1 MQPKVF
7 VSVIERVTTATMR
20 LFLTIIAI
28 MIPVFWAASAH
39 ADPVKIVYADMVPES
54 VRDQVA
60 DRLPDEPN
68 AEGPLHARRQ
78 GRRAKKIVEGVFNAF
93 GYFDPVVTV
102 AVVEDGDKARAELTV
117 DPGALFAV
125 RRLIVRYQGEAPRDE
140 DQETARA
147 AISLQPGM
155 AAVAAKVIDQERQI
169 GAKLREL
176 GYPYAQA
183 TGREVIGDKEGMTI
197 SVRYSVSAGPRVRFG
212 DVIFPDGIRTRDSYL
227 NRINPTEPGTLYD
240 PSQLAL
246 YNSRL
251 SETRLFNSSIAKLS
265 DSPVETD
272 ADGTE
277 IRNVELW
284 LEERKRNT
292 LTLGAGFDTSE
303 GFGVNAEL
311 LRRNLTSRGD
321 MLIATARA
329 AEREYGLDLVWRRPN
344 EFGYGKGLSFF
355 GSATDED
362 TDAFNQQTGKIGLGL
377 EIIRSPQF
385 QYSYGAEAGYIRQ
398 SGESVRRDFQVLAL
412 NGSALID
419 RSDSPLDPRKG
430 WRAEGRLKPTYSFS
444 PDGPDAPYIRAQAQV
459 RGYLPLTPDGR
470 FVAAARLRLGTL
482 VGASVADVPGEDRF
496 YSGGGGSVRGY
507 AFQAIGPFDANDVP
521 LGGRSLSEAS
531 IEGRARITNTIGI
544 VGFLDAGNVSNTEY
558 PTLDNFQ
565 LGAGIGV
572 RYMTPAGPLR
582 LDIATPLNPSDRDEA
597 VQVYI
602 SIGQAF

>member
-1 MQPKVF
+1 
-7 VSVIERVTTATMR
+7 MR
-20 LFLTIIAI
+20 LFFIMNVI
-28 MIPVFWAASAH
+28 MISIFWATSAH
-39 ADPVKIVYADMVPES
+39 ADPVKIAYAEAVSER

-60 DRLPDEPN
+60 ERLPDEPK

-78 GRRAKKIVEGVFNAF
+78 GRRAKKITEGVLNAF
-93 GYFDPVVTV
+93 GYFDPSVTV
-102 AVVEDGDKARAELTV
+102 AVVEDGDQARAELSV

-125 RRLIVRYQGEAPRDE
+125 RRLIIRYEGDPPRDE
-140 DQETARA
+140 DQEKARA

-155 AAVAAKVIDQERQI
+155 AAVASKVIDQERQI
-169 GAKLREL
+169 GAKLRGL

-183 TGREVIGDKEGMTI
+183 TGREVIGDKEGKTI
-197 SVRYSVSAGPRVRFG
+197 SVRYSVRAGPRVRFG
-212 DVIFPDGIRTRDSYL
+212 EVIVPADIRTQDRYL
-227 NRINPTEPGTLYD
+227 KRINPTQQGTLYD
-240 PSQLAL
+240 PSQLAS

-251 SETRLFNSSIAKLS
+251 SETRLFKSAIAKLS

-277 IRNVELW
+277 VRDVELR

-292 LTLGAGFDTSE
+292 LTLGAGYDTSE
-303 GFGVNAEL
+303 GFGVDAEL
-311 LRRNLTSRGD
+311 MRRNLTSRGD

-329 AEREYGLDLVWRRPN
+329 AERELGFDLVWRRPN

-355 GSATDED
+355 GSATDEN
-362 TDAFNQQTGKIGLGL
+362 TDAFNQKTGKIGLGL
-377 EIIRSPQF
+377 EFIRSPQF
-385 QYSYGAEAGYIRQ
+385 QYSYGAEARYIRQ

-412 NGSALID
+412 NGAALID
-419 RSDSPLDPRKG
+419 RSDSLLDPRKG

-459 RGYLPLTPDGR
+459 RGYLPLTSDGR
-470 FVAAARLRLGTL
+470 FIAAARLRLGTL
-482 VGASVADVPGEDRF
+482 VGASVANVPGEDRF
-496 YSGGGGSVRGY
+496 YAGGGGSVRGY

-531 IEGRARITNTIGI
+531 FEGRARITDTIGI
-544 VGFLDAGNVSNTEY
+544 VGFLDAGNVSDNEY
-558 PTLDNFQ
+558 PELDNLQ
-565 LGAGIGV
+565 LGAGVGV